1 MTVSTEVDHNDYT
14 GNGVTTSFP
23 YTFRI
28 FHKSDLVVQVVDLSE
43 NITELTLD
51 TDYTVTGAG
60 GYTGG
65 NVVLSSPLANG
76 YQISISRELPV
87 TQETDLRNQGKFFA
101 EVHEDAFDK
110 LTMLIQQ
117 AISWLRL
124 SLRKPSFIANYY
136 DALGNYIRNL
146 RDPSRPQDAAT
157 KNYVDGVAEGNISY
171 ADSLFK
177 RTLRVPED
185 YVDQI
190 PSNADRSNKIL
201 AFDSGGKPIAV
212 LPESGSASDVL
223 IELANNGDKKIG
235 SSYGGTVYSD
245 YQKSV
250 FVKKGDFSS
259 GLIISGKDD
268 AYLFSDGLWYVW
280 TGALPH
286 TILSGETPDV
296 ETTKWACVGLLNGHE
311 ICSALGY
318 SDSWGIHDDSPLL
331 RKAIISLIRTGY
343 ARFCINAG
351 VTINLF
357 TDCEIPFYLD
367 GRAVSFRFHG
377 ETAIGSL
384 GRVSELVV
392 ALGIRG
398 LVFEAIQVEIDHF
411 TMRQWAGNAGQSIVS
426 YTSDTVT
433 LSFDP
438 WPDGRTPVIWPWGTT
453 AGDGTVY
460 TSFLEFT
467 TDSGGYYAS
476 GVTRNLDGTVTLT
489 NVHPIGP
496 TNTIA
501 SATIVNFF
509 QSHAN
514 NYPEGSF
521 ADTAAV
527 ITLGVS
533 ENPFIHNLWVLAVYR
548 GFAHGLG
555 SGAGPGVLMG
565 NIGVWS
571 DIVVDNALY
580 FIANTDVNPSSGQGI
595 NNGMF
600 NNIQLS
606 NVRRGI
612 RARRSYNLAFTNLQH
627 IASGN
632 VSFDAVTILAN
643 EIEGVTLNGS
653 QFGWTSI
660 DLVSDTWVPKLFK
673 CSRLRRSSVTGCVF
687 GRHDVTITR
696 GAVIDVKDG
705 AILGLTLTGNSMVT
719 IDENSD
725 SSNYG
730 WIECNELKSSVI
742 SDNSPGS
749 GSELGGSINLSLRT
763 ASNDLTKF
771 DNTYFGQPVRT
782 NAEAGVF
789 DNELASGGNVFDSTT
804 EYRDAGKILIFGD
817 VNNAAVWPDNSR
829 NIIPFGGGLT
839 GGKTLGLPTPA
850 VLLSLKRRSVLVDL
864 SSVVFGS
871 QTIGVYNGATLVSTI
886 STPGVYEFLLVGSKY
901 IKL

>member
-51 TDYTVTGAG
+51 TDYMVTGAG

-245 YQKSV
+245 YQQSI

-259 GLIISGKDD
+259 GLSISAKND
-268 AYLFSDGLWYVW
+268 AFLYSDGLWYIW

-286 TILSGETPDV
+286 TISSGETPDV
-296 ETTKWACVGLLNGHE
+296 ETTKWACVGLLNGYE
-311 ICSALGY
+311 ICSALNY

-357 TDCEIPFYLD
+357 TECVIPFYLD

-377 ETAIGSL
+377 ETSIGSL
-384 GRVSELVV
+384 GRVSELAV

-411 TMRQWAGNAGQSIVS
+411 TLRQWAGNAGQSIVS

-580 FIANTDVNPSSGQGI
+580 FIANTDVNPPSGQGI

-606 NVRRGI
+606 NVSRGI
-612 RARRSYNLAFTNLQH
+612 RARRAYNLAFTNLQH

-660 DLVSDTWVPKLFK
+660 DWVSDTWVPKLFK

-730 WIECNELKSSVI
+730 WIECNEFKSSVI

-850 VLLSLKRRSVLVDL
+850 ALLSLKRRSVLVDL

>member
-1 MTVSTEVDHNDYT
+1 MTDITANVVVSMPSQLFTMARSFKAVA
-14 GNGVTTSFP
+14 NGKI
-23 YTFRI
+23 YI
-28 FHKSDLVVQVVDLSE
+28 GK
-43 NITELTLD
+43 ID
-51 TDYTVTGAG
+51 TDPVNPENQIQVYVENEDGSHVPVSQPIIINAAGYPVYNGQIAKFVTVQGHSMAVYDAYGSQQFYFPNVLKYDPDQFEHRLASSG
-60 GYTGG
+60 G
-65 NVVLSSPLANG
+65 
-76 YQISISRELPV
+76 
-87 TQETDLRNQGKFFA
+87 
-101 EVHEDAFDK
+101 DK
-110 LTMLIQQ
+110 L
-117 AISWLRL
+117 
-124 SLRKPSFIANYY
+124 
-136 DALGNYIRNL
+136 
-146 RDPSRPQDAAT
+146 
-157 KNYVDGVAEGNISY
+157 
-171 ADSLFK
+171 
-177 RTLRVPED
+177 
-185 YVDQI
+185 
-190 PSNADRSNKIL
+190 
-201 AFDSGGKPIAV
+201 
-212 LPESGSASDVL
+212 
-223 IELANNGDKKIG
+223 IG
-235 SSYGGTVYSD
+235 SSYGGTIYSD
-245 YQKSV
+245 YKQSI

-259 GLIISGKDD
+259 GVTISSKND
-268 AYLFSDGLWYVW
+268 AYLYTDGLWYVW
-280 TGALPH
+280 AGELPH
-286 TILSGETPDV
+286 TISSSETPNV
-296 ETTKWACVGLLNGHE
+296 ETTKWACVGLLNGYE
-311 ICSALGY
+311 ICSALNY
-318 SDSWGIHDDSPLL
+318 SNSWGIHDDSPLL

-357 TDCEIPFYLD
+357 TECVIPFYLD

-398 LVFEAIQVEIDHF
+398 LVFEAIQVEIDHL
-411 TMRQWAGNAGQSIVS
+411 TLRQWAGNAGQSIVS

-433 LSFDP
+433 LSSDP
-438 WPDGRTPVIWPWGTT
+438 WPDGRTPVIWTWGTT

-489 NVHPIGP
+489 NVHPIGSS
-496 TNTIA
+496 NTIA

-595 NNGMF
+595 NNGML

-612 RARRSYNLAFTNLQH
+612 RARRVYNLAFKNLQH

-632 VSFDAVTILAN
+632 AAFDAVTILAN
-643 EIEGVTLNGS
+643 EIEGITLNGA
-653 QFGWTSI
+653 QLGWTSI
-660 DLVSDTWVPKLFK
+660 DWVTDTWTPKLFK
-673 CSRLRRSSVTGCVF
+673 CTRLRRTSVTGCVF

-705 AILGLTLTGNSMVT
+705 TILGLTLTGNSMVT
-719 IDENSD
+719 VDENSD
-725 SSNYG
+725 YGTYG

-804 EYRDAGKILIFGD
+804 EYRDAGKILIYAD
-817 VNNAAVWPDNSR
+817 ANNSSAWPDSTR
-829 NIIPFGGGLT
+829 NIIAFGGTLT
-839 GGKTLGLPTPA
+839 GGNSLGLPSPA
-850 VLLSLKRRSVLVDL
+850 ILIALRRRKVLVDL
-864 SSVVFGS
+864 SSVNFNGRYIS
-871 QTIGVYNGATLVSTI
+871 VYNGSTLVTTI
-886 STPGVYEFLLVGSKY
+886 SSPGVYEFLLLGSKY

>member
-1 MTVSTEVDHNDYT
+1 MSDITANVVVSMPSQLFTMARSFKAVA
-14 GNGVTTSFP
+14 NGKI
-23 YTFRI
+23 YI
-28 FHKSDLVVQVVDLSE
+28 GK
-43 NITELTLD
+43 ID
-51 TDYTVTGAG
+51 TDPVNPENQIQVYVENEDGSHVPVSQPIIINAAGYPVYNGQIAKFVTVQGHSMAVYDAYGSQQFYFPNVLKYDPDQFEHRLASSG
-60 GYTGG
+60 G
-65 NVVLSSPLANG
+65 
-76 YQISISRELPV
+76 
-87 TQETDLRNQGKFFA
+87 
-101 EVHEDAFDK
+101 DK
-110 LTMLIQQ
+110 L
-117 AISWLRL
+117 
-124 SLRKPSFIANYY
+124 
-136 DALGNYIRNL
+136 
-146 RDPSRPQDAAT
+146 
-157 KNYVDGVAEGNISY
+157 
-171 ADSLFK
+171 
-177 RTLRVPED
+177 
-185 YVDQI
+185 
-190 PSNADRSNKIL
+190 
-201 AFDSGGKPIAV
+201 
-212 LPESGSASDVL
+212 
-223 IELANNGDKKIG
+223 IG
-235 SSYGGTVYSD
+235 SSYGGTIYSD
-245 YQKSV
+245 YKQSI

-259 GLIISGKDD
+259 GVTISSKND
-268 AYLFSDGLWYVW
+268 AYLYTDGLWYVW
-280 TGALPH
+280 TGELPH
-286 TILSGETPDV
+286 TISSSETPNV
-296 ETTKWACVGLLNGHE
+296 ETTKWACVGLLNGYE
-311 ICSALGY
+311 ICSALNY
-318 SDSWGIHDDSPLL
+318 SNSWGIHDDSPLL

-357 TDCEIPFYLD
+357 TECIIPFYLD

-384 GRVSELVV
+384 GRVSELAV

-411 TMRQWAGNAGQSIVS
+411 TLRQWAGNSGQSIVS

-489 NVHPIGP
+489 NVHPMGP

-509 QSHAN
+509 QSHAP

-521 ADTAAV
+521 ADTAAI
-527 ITLGVS
+527 ITLAVS
-533 ENPFIHNLWVLAVYR
+533 ENPFVHNLWPLAAYR
-548 GFAHGLG
+548 VFAHGLG
-555 SGAGPGVLMG
+555 SGAGPGSLMG
-565 NIGVWS
+565 NIGAWS
-571 DIVVDNALY
+571 DIIVDGAVY
-580 FIANTDVNPSSGQGI
+580 FISNTDVGPSSPQGI
-595 NNGMF
+595 NNGVF

-606 NVRRGI
+606 GVRRGI
-612 RARRSYNLAFTNLQH
+612 RARRAYNLAFNNVQH
-627 IASGN
+627 IASGS
-632 VSFDAVTILAN
+632 VSYDAVTISAS
-643 EIEGVTLNGS
+643 EIEGVTFNGS
-653 QFGWTSI
+653 QLGWTSI
-660 DLVSDTWVPKLFK
+660 DWVTDTWTPKLFK
-673 CSRLRRSSVTGCVF
+673 CTRLRRTSVTGCVF

-730 WIECNELKSSVI
+730 WIECNEIKSSVI

-749 GSELGGSINLSLRT
+749 GSELGGSSNLSLRT

-804 EYRDAGKILIFGD
+804 EYRDAGKILIYAD
-817 VNNAAVWPDNSR
+817 ANNSSAWPDSTR
-829 NIIPFGGGLT
+829 NIIAFGGTLT
-839 GGKTLGLPTPA
+839 GGNSLGLPSPA
-850 VLLSLKRRSVLVDL
+850 ILIALRRRKVLVDL
-864 SSVVFGS
+864 SSVNFNGRYIS
-871 QTIGVYNGATLVSTI
+871 VYNGSTLVTTI
-886 STPGVYEFLLVGSKY
+886 SSPGVYEFLLLGSKY

>member
-1 MTVSTEVDHNDYT
+1 MSIELDDITSGYNLSKINNNFQKIEETINDKLLWTEGTVAGETLME
-14 GNGVTTSFP
+14 
-23 YTFRI
+23 R
-28 FHKSDLVVQVVDLSE
+28 DLDMNSNNLLNAKIDGFDLDDISSILRRSVRGPQSE
-43 NITELTLD
+43 GTL
-51 TDYTVTGAG
+51 
-60 GYTGG
+60 
-65 NVVLSSPLANG
+65 
-76 YQISISRELPV
+76 IELPV
-87 TQETDLRNQGKFFA
+87 ADTRKG
-101 EVHEDAFDK
+101 
-110 LTMLIQQ
+110 TMLGFNPTTGQPDI
-117 AISWLRL
+117 
-124 SLRKPSFIANYY
+124 F
-136 DALGNYIRNL
+136 
-146 RDPSRPQDAAT
+146 
-157 KNYVDGVAEGNISY
+157 
-171 ADSLFK
+171 
-177 RTLRVPED
+177 VP
-185 YVDQI
+185 V
-190 PSNADRSNKIL
+190 
-201 AFDSGGKPIAV
+201 
-212 LPESGSASDVL
+212 SGSAADVL
-223 IELANNGDKKIG
+223 MQLASPGGDKKIG

-245 YQKSV
+245 YSISIYQKN
-250 FVKKGDFSS
+250 GDFGS
-259 GLIISGKDD
+259 GITVDTDKEALL
-268 AYLFSDGLWYVW
+268 YTDGLYYVY
-280 TGALPH
+280 TGTLPH

-296 ETTKWACVGLLNGHE
+296 ETTKWACVGLLNGYE
-311 ICSALGY
+311 ICSALNY
-318 SDSWGIHDDSPLL
+318 SNAWGVHDDSPLL
-331 RKAIISLIRTGY
+331 RKAILSLIRTGY

-357 TDCEIPFYLD
+357 TECVIPFYLD

-426 YTSDTVT
+426 YTADTVT

-438 WPDGRTPVIWPWGTT
+438 WPDGRTPVIWPFGTT

-476 GVTRNLDGTVTLT
+476 GVTRNMDGTVTLT

-509 QSHAN
+509 QSHAPS
-514 NYPEGSF
+514 YPEGSF

-612 RARRSYNLAFTNLQH
+612 RARRAYNLAFTNLQH

-632 VSFDAVTILAN
+632 AAFDAVTISAN
-643 EIEGVTLNGS
+643 EIEGISINGS
-653 QFGWTSI
+653 QFGWTTI
-660 DLVSDTWVPKLFK
+660 DWVVDTWVPKLFK
-673 CSRLRRSSVTGCVF
+673 CTRLRRSSVTGCVF

-696 GAVIDVKDG
+696 GAVIDVEDG
-705 AILGLTLTGNSMVT
+705 AILGLTLTGNSLVT
-719 IDENSD
+719 VDENSD
-725 SSNYG
+725 SSNFG
-730 WIECNELKSSVI
+730 WIETNELKSSVI
-742 SDNSPGS
+742 SNNSTGS
-749 GSELGGSINLSLRT
+749 GSDLGGSVNLSLRT

-771 DNTYFGQPVRT
+771 DNTYFGQSVRT

-804 EYRDAGKILIFGD
+804 DFRDAGKILIFAD
-817 VNNAAVWPDNSR
+817 VNSAATWPDNTR
-829 NIIPFGGGLT
+829 NLIPFGGGLLP
-839 GGKTLGLPTPA
+839 GKTLGLPSPGT
-850 VLLSLKRRSVLVDL
+850 LISLKRRKVLVDL
-864 SSVVFGS
+864 SSVVFGGQS
-871 QTIGVYNGATLVSTI
+871 IGIYNGATLVTTI
-886 STPGVYEFLLVGSKY
+886 STAGTYEFLLVGSKY
-901 IKL
+901 ILIN

>member
-1 MTVSTEVDHNDYT
+1 MANCNDYISADDLKT
-14 GNGVTTSFP
+14 GKQAILHIEHVAKSRDAAGNPALSVTDPIRGESVTNKTLDGLENLFNQAVSEVGYITLKSFQLGAP
-23 YTFRI
+23 LP
-28 FHKSDLVVQVVDLSE
+28 D
-43 NITELTLD
+43 NELTLPNQVLQD
-51 TDYTVTGAG
+51 ETNGEYYRWDGDLPKAVPPESTPAS
-60 GYTGG
+60 TGG
-65 NVVLSSPLANG
+65 IGSGAWLSVG
-76 YQISISRELPV
+76 
-87 TQETDLRNQGKFFA
+87 
-101 EVHEDAFDK
+101 DATVRQWVK
-110 LTMLIQQ
+110 
-117 AISWLRL
+117 
-124 SLRKPSFIANYY
+124 
-136 DALGNYIRNL
+136 
-146 RDPSRPQDAAT
+146 
-157 KNYVDGVAEGNISY
+157 KNYTDSPFKKMGYLLSGVVIESKN
-171 ADSLFK
+171 
-177 RTLRVPED
+177 
-185 YVDQI
+185 
-190 PSNADRSNKIL
+190 NA
-201 AFDSGGKPIAV
+201 FQH
-212 LPESGSASDVL
+212 
-223 IELANNGDKKIG
+223 
-235 SSYGGTVYSD
+235 T
-245 YQKSV
+245 
-250 FVKKGDFSS
+250 
-259 GLIISGKDD
+259 
-268 AYLFSDGLWYVW
+268 DGLWYVW

-296 ETTKWACVGLLNGHE
+296 ETTKWACVGLLNGYE
-311 ICSALGY
+311 ICSALNY

-357 TDCEIPFYLD
+357 TECAIPFYLD

-377 ETAIGSL
+377 ETSIGSL
-384 GRVSELVV
+384 GRVSELAV
-392 ALGIRG
+392 ALGVRG

-411 TMRQWAGNAGQSIVS
+411 TMRQWAGNAGQSIIS

-548 GFAHGLG
+548 GFAHSLG

-612 RARRSYNLAFTNLQH
+612 RARRAYNLAFTNLQH

-632 VSFDAVTILAN
+632 TAFDAVTILAN

-653 QFGWTSI
+653 QLGWTSI
-660 DLVSDTWVPKLFK
+660 DWVTDTWTPKLFK
-673 CSRLRRSSVTGCVF
+673 CTRLRRTSVTGCVF

-782 NAEAGVF
+782 NAEAGMF

-817 VNNAAVWPDNSR
+817 VNNAATWPDNTR
-829 NIIPFGGGLT
+829 NIIPFGGNLNP
-839 GGKTLGLPTPA
+839 GKTLGLPTPA
-850 VLLSLKRRSVLVDL
+850 TLLSLKRKKVLVDL
-864 SSVVFGS
+864 STVVFGS

-886 STPGVYEFLLVGSKY
+886 STPGIYEFLLVGSKY
-901 IKL
+901 IRIQ

>member
-1 MTVSTEVDHNDYT
+1 MTDITANVVVSMPSQLFTMARSFKAVA
-14 GNGVTTSFP
+14 NGKIYIGKIDTDPVNPENQIPVYLEREDGT
-23 YTFRI
+23 
-28 FHKSDLVVQVVDLSE
+28 HVQVSQPIVI
-43 NITELTLD
+43 NAAGYPVYNGQIAKFV
-51 TDYTVTGAG
+51 TVQGHSMAVYDAYGSQQFYFPNVLKYDPDQFEHRLASSG
-60 GYTGG
+60 G
-65 NVVLSSPLANG
+65 
-76 YQISISRELPV
+76 
-87 TQETDLRNQGKFFA
+87 
-101 EVHEDAFDK
+101 DK
-110 LTMLIQQ
+110 L
-117 AISWLRL
+117 
-124 SLRKPSFIANYY
+124 
-136 DALGNYIRNL
+136 
-146 RDPSRPQDAAT
+146 
-157 KNYVDGVAEGNISY
+157 
-171 ADSLFK
+171 
-177 RTLRVPED
+177 
-185 YVDQI
+185 
-190 PSNADRSNKIL
+190 
-201 AFDSGGKPIAV
+201 
-212 LPESGSASDVL
+212 
-223 IELANNGDKKIG
+223 IG
-235 SSYGGTVYSD
+235 SSYGGTIYSD
-245 YQKSV
+245 YKQSI

-259 GLIISGKDD
+259 GVTISSKND
-268 AYLFSDGLWYVW
+268 AYLYTDGLWYVW
-280 TGALPH
+280 TGELPH
-286 TILSGETPDV
+286 TISSSETPNV
-296 ETTKWACVGLLNGHE
+296 ETTKWACVGLLNGYE
-311 ICSALGY
+311 ICSALNY
-318 SDSWGIHDDSPLL
+318 SNSWGIHDDSPLL

-357 TDCEIPFYLD
+357 TECIIPFYLD

-384 GRVSELVV
+384 GRVSELAV

-411 TMRQWAGNAGQSIVS
+411 TLRQWAGNSGQSIVS

-489 NVHPIGP
+489 NVHPMGP

-509 QSHAN
+509 QSHAP

-521 ADTAAV
+521 ADTAAI
-527 ITLGVS
+527 ITLAVS
-533 ENPFIHNLWVLAVYR
+533 ENPFVHNLWPLAAYR
-548 GFAHGLG
+548 VFAHGLG
-555 SGAGPGVLMG
+555 SGAGPGSLMG
-565 NIGVWS
+565 NIGAWS
-571 DIVVDNALY
+571 DIIVDGAVY
-580 FIANTDVNPSSGQGI
+580 FISNTDVGPSSPQGI
-595 NNGMF
+595 NNGVF
-600 NNIQLS
+600 KNIQLS
-606 NVRRGI
+606 GVRRGI
-612 RARRSYNLAFTNLQH
+612 RARRAYNLAFNNVQH
-627 IASGN
+627 IASGS
-632 VSFDAVTILAN
+632 VSYDAVTISAS
-643 EIEGVTLNGS
+643 EIEGVTFNGS
-653 QFGWTSI
+653 QLGWTSI
-660 DLVSDTWVPKLFK
+660 DWVTDTWTPKLFK
-673 CSRLRRSSVTGCVF
+673 CTRLRRTSVTGCVF

-730 WIECNELKSSVI
+730 WIECNEIKSSVI

-749 GSELGGSINLSLRT
+749 GSELGGSSNLSLRT

-804 EYRDAGKILIFGD
+804 EYRDAGKILIYAD
-817 VNNAAVWPDNSR
+817 ANNSSAWPDSTR
-829 NIIPFGGGLT
+829 NIIAFGGTLT
-839 GGKTLGLPTPA
+839 GGNSLGLPSPA
-850 VLLSLKRRSVLVDL
+850 ILIALRRRKVLVDL
-864 SSVVFGS
+864 SSVNFNGRYIS
-871 QTIGVYNGATLVSTI
+871 VYNGSTLVTTI
-886 STPGVYEFLLVGSKY
+886 SSPGVYEFLLLGSKY